1 MIMANTICL
10 STDMQTLYLIPNP
23 GTRSSLSLSGN
34 GVNVSFSGGDVAAK
48 RATKAP
54 SGTEKK
60 FSTTTGQGTVYFDD
74 TNTALEV
81 IGIWDM
87 EMGRASYSLS
97 GGATV
102 NIRIVGT
109 NLVCTA

>member
-1 MIMANTICL
+1 MANTICL

-23 GTRSSLSLSGN
+23 GTRSSLSLSGK
-34 GVNVSFSGGDVAAK
+34 GVEVSFSGGDVTAK

-54 SGTEKK
+54 SGTEKT
-60 FSTTTGQGTVYFDD
+60 FSTANGQGTIYFDD

-87 EMGRASYSLS
+87 EIQRVTFLLS
-97 GGATV
+97 GGSIV
-102 NIRIVGT
+102 NVRIVGT
-109 NLVCTA
+109 NLIFTS

>member
-1 MIMANTICL
+1 MANTICL

-34 GVNVSFSGGDVAAK
+34 GVNVSLSGGDVAAK
-48 RATKAP
+48 RATAAP

-74 TNTALEV
+74 TNSTLAF

-87 EMGRASYSLS
+87 EPGRAEYPLS
-97 GGATV
+97 GKLSV
-102 NIRIVGT
+102 NIRLVGT
-109 NLVCTA
+109 DLVLTA